1 MTRYCPLALRWQV
14 SEDQEVELQ
23 KRLWEAAPAAA
34 ADGTGLT
41 TSASSVVKQW
51 KRDRALGAALAT
63 KADLDQKARER
74 LAAQLGKEVLSTD
87 AAVQAAVDG
96 AVRVWRDRRD
106 LVGKAL
112 TADLAKG
119 GLQVSNEQKETL
131 VSAVSDAMEAGQ
143 ELQAAIESAVRKQVL
158 APKLMAAIDATFAVR
173 QVRVGPAV
181 RMELQRQSQQALTGG
196 ESVEAVARRLCARHL
211 EVVTQVREALRQEQQ
226 RLGSVEVVGLED
238 DVVLAV
244 HGGEAVADAVGK
256 AVQAKAKLGQTVW
269 DTGANAISQAV
280 GELAFN
286 PFVEMGAAATRPGSA
301 PRSLLDRLRPTA
313 CSSTPSGAARTAKP
327 GYKGSTT

>member
-1 MTRYCPLALRWQV
+1 M
-14 SEDQEVELQ
+14 
-23 KRLWEAAPAAA
+23 
-34 ADGTGLT
+34 
-41 TSASSVVKQW
+41 
-51 KRDRALGAALAT
+51 
-63 KADLDQKARER
+63 
-74 LAAQLGKEVLSTD
+74 
-87 AAVQAAVDG
+87 
-96 AVRVWRDRRD
+96 
-106 LVGKAL
+106 
-112 TADLAKG
+112 
-119 GLQVSNEQKETL
+119 
-131 VSAVSDAMEAGQ
+131 
-143 ELQAAIESAVRKQVL
+143 RKQVL

-196 ESVEAVARRLCARHL
+196 ESVEAVAQRLCARHL